1 MAASSDSAA
10 KAAAPGSRRVVVDP
24 ITRIEGHLRIEAET
38 DTDNTIT
45 RASSSGTM
53 VRGIEI
59 ILKGRDPRDA
69 WAFTQRF
76 CGVCTVSNSVAAVRA
91 VEYALGITIPPN
103 AEIIRNLMMATQFV
117 HDHVVHF
124 YHLHALDWV
133 DILSALQAD
142 PAKAAKLQQSLSAW
156 PNNSTEHF
164 AGVLK
169 KLKGFA
175 AAGQLGIF
183 ANGYWG
189 HPEYRLPPEVN
200 LLAVAHYMEALSWQR
215 EVIKVHTIFGGRNPH
230 PNFVV
235 GGVPC
240 AFSEAGS
247 TTGVSAD
254 NLRLVA
260 ELIAKMQKFVNE
272 VYLPDTLAIASFY
285 KDWATRGEGVGNF
298 LSYGEF
304 PLGPDWGDPKQR
316 LFQAGVILN
325 RDLSKIL
332 PVDPEAPGEIQEY
345 VAHSWYDYSK
355 GRQAPLHPYD
365 GETVL
370 RYTGPEPPYEFL
382 DVERSYSWL
391 KSPRWRGQP
400 MEVGP
405 LSRVLIAYAG
415 GDKTVRGLVD
425 HALKHL
431 DLPVTALFS
440 TLGRVAA
447 RTLET
452 KLIADAM
459 TTMYGSLMSNIGRG
473 DLDTFSGAMFDPK
486 NWPAKARGVG
496 MMEAPRGALAH
507 WVTIEDGKIANYQAV
522 VPTTWNAGPRDAQ
535 GRQGPYEAALKGH
548 RLHDPL
554 QPLEILRTIHSFD
567 PCLACAVHI
576 VDPNGVELVQ
586 VKVQ

>member
-1 MAASSDSAA
+1 MAASSDAPT
-10 KAAAPGSRRVVVDP
+10 AAPARKRVVVDP
-24 ITRIEGHLRIEAET
+24 VTRIEGHLRIEAET
-38 DTDNTIT
+38 DADGVIT

-59 ILKGRDPRDA
+59 IMKGRDPRDA

-91 VEYALGITIPPN
+91 VEYALGYQIPPN

-133 DILSALQAD
+133 DIISALGAD
-142 PAKAAKLQQSLSAW
+142 PAKTARLQQSISAW
-156 PNNSTEHF
+156 PNNSAEYF
-164 AGVLK
+164 AGVQA

-175 AAGQLGIF
+175 AGGQLGIF
-183 ANGYWG
+183 TNGYWG
-189 HPEYRLPPEVN
+189 HPEYKLPAEAN
-200 LLAVAHYMEALSWQR
+200 LLAVSHYLEALAWQR
-215 EVIKVHTIFGGRNPH
+215 EVVKVHTIFGGKNPH

-240 AFSEAGS
+240 TFRGGEGNK
-247 TTGVSAD
+247 TGVTPQD
-254 NLRLVA
+254 LLTVA
-260 ELIAKMQKFVNE
+260 QLIASMQRFVNE
-272 VYLPDTLAIASFY
+272 VYLPDTLTIASFY
-285 KDWATRGEGVGNF
+285 KDWGTRGEGVGNF
-298 LSYGEF
+298 ISYGEF
-304 PLGPDWGDPKQR
+304 PMGPDWNDPKQR
-316 LFQAGVILN
+316 LFPSGVIVN

-332 PVDPEAPGEIQEY
+332 PLDPEDPKEIQEY
-345 VAHSWYDYSK
+345 ITHSWYDYSQ
-355 GRQAPLHPYD
+355 GRKAPLHPYD
-365 GETVL
+365 GETTL
-370 RYTGPEPPYEFL
+370 RYTGPQPPYEFL
-382 DVERSYSWL
+382 DVEHSYSWI
-391 KSPRWRGQP
+391 KSPRWRGLP
-400 MEVGP
+400 MEAGP

-425 HALKHL
+425 HALKQL
-431 DLPVTALFS
+431 DLPVSALFS

-459 TTMYGSLMSNIGRG
+459 TSMYGTLMSNIQRG
-473 DLDTFSGAMFDPK
+473 DLDTFSNAMFDPSS
-486 NWPAKARGVG
+486 WPKKARGVG
-496 MMEAPRGALAH
+496 LMEAPRGALAH

-522 VPTTWNAGPRDAQ
+522 IPTTWNAGPRDAN
-535 GRQGPYEAALKGH
+535 GREGPYEASLRGH
-548 RLHDPL
+548 KLYNPE

-576 VDPNGVELVQ
+576 VDPNGTELVQ

>member
-1 MAASSDSAA
+1 MAASSDPSAA
-10 KAAAPGSRRVVVDP
+10 PRRVVVDP
-24 ITRIEGHLRIEAET
+24 VTRIEGHLRIEAET
-38 DTDNTIT
+38 DASNTIT

-59 ILKGRDPRDA
+59 ILKDRDPRDA

-76 CGVCTVSNSVAAVRA
+76 CGVCTVSNSVASVRA

-133 DILSALQAD
+133 DIMSALRAD
-142 PAKAAKLQQSLSAW
+142 PAKTARLQQSISAW
-156 PNNSTEHF
+156 PNNSTDYF
-164 AGVLK
+164 SGVLA
-169 KLKGFA
+169 KLKSFA
-175 AAGQLGIF
+175 AGGQLGIF

-189 HPEYRLPPEVN
+189 HPEYKLPPEAN
-200 LLAVAHYMEALSWQR
+200 LLAVSHYLEALGWQR
-215 EVIKVHTIFGGRNPH
+215 EIIKVHTIFGGKNPH

-235 GGVPC
+235 GGAPC
-240 AFSEAGS
+240 AFSETGGP
-247 TTGVSAD
+247 TGVSSE

-260 ELIAKMQKFVNE
+260 ELISKMQKFVNE

-285 KDWATRGEGVGNF
+285 KDWSTRGEGVGNF
-298 LSYGEF
+298 ISYGEF
-304 PLGPDWGDPKQR
+304 PLGPDWSDPKQR
-316 LFQAGVILN
+316 LFPAGVILK

-332 PVDPEAPGEIQEY
+332 PLDAEDPREIQEFIT
-345 VAHSWYDYSK
+345 HSWYDYSK
-355 GRQAPLHPYD
+355 GRNTPLHSYD
-365 GETVL
+365 GETTL
-370 RYTGPEPPYEFL
+370 RYTGPQPPYEFL
-382 DVERSYSWL
+382 DVDRSYSWI
-391 KSPRWRGQP
+391 KSPRWRGLP
-400 MEVGP
+400 MEAGP
-405 LSRVLIAYAG
+405 LSRVLIAYAA

-425 HALKHL
+425 HALKQL

-459 TTMYGSLMSNIGRG
+459 TKMYGDLMSNIQRG
-473 DLDTFSGAMFDPK
+473 DRETFNGNLFDPK
-486 NWPAKARGVG
+486 SWPKKARGVG
-496 MMEAPRGALAH
+496 LMEAPRGALAH
-507 WVTIEDGKIANYQAV
+507 WVTIEDTKIANYQAV
-522 VPTTWNAGPRDAQ
+522 IPTTWNAGPRDAA
-535 GRQGPYEAALKGH
+535 GKEGPYEAALKGH
-548 RLHDPL
+548 RLHDPS

-576 VDPNGVELVQ
+576 VDPNGTELFQ
-586 VKVQ
+586 VKIQ